1 MKRKQKSPANSDI
14 FFCKIDLYTTYVDNE
29 KKAKQKS
36 PANSDIF
43 FCT

>member
-1 MKRKQKSPANSDI
+1 MKRKIKSPANSDV

-36 PANSDIF
+36 PANSDKWF
-43 FCT
+43 YT